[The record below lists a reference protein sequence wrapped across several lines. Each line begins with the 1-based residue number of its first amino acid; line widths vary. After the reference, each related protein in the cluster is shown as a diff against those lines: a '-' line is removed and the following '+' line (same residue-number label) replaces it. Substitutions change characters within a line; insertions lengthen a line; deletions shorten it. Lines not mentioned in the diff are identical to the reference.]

1 MKKIF
6 IILFMFSFFS
16 KVIASNNGTAYD
28 YEFNSIDG
36 ELIKLSEYK
45 GKIIVVVNVA
55 SRCGY
60 TPQYEDL
67 QTLWSEYKSKN
78 LVVLGVPTNNF
89 RQEPGNNKEIKD
101 FCETNFGITFPMTEK
116 TNVIGK
122 NSHPFFKWARED
134 FGIGA
139 IPKWNFHKI
148 IIGKDGKVAETFSS
162 ITNPSSQ
169 KFKKVIENLIQN
181 LKLIP
186 SKAGFTFFGKF
197 FNK

>member
-1 MKKIF
+1 MKKIL

-16 KVIASNNGTAYD
+16 KVTAGNNDNAYD
-28 YEFNSIDG
+28 FEFNSLDG
-36 ELIKLSEYK
+36 DLIKLSQYE
-45 GKIIVVVNVA
+45 GKIIVIVNVA

-60 TPQYEDL
+60 TTQYEDL
-67 QTLWSEYKSKN
+67 QNLWSKYKNKN

-116 TNVIGK
+116 INVIGN
-122 NSHPFFKWARED
+122 NSHPFYKWARND
-134 FGIGA
+134 YGIGA

-162 ITNPSSQ
+162 ITNPSSK
-169 KFKKVIENLIQN
+169 KFLKVIEDLI
-181 LKLIP
+181 
-186 SKAGFTFFGKF
+186 
-197 FNK
+197 